1 MTSSKTSS
9 RPTRPALPPPVDP
22 YATLEIGRDSDDAA
36 VKQAYFLMVRRHPP
50 ETDPERFQVIRAA
63 YEKLRTAEL
72 RAQANLFLLQPPPP
86 LPGRRR
92 PSYDLRVHRAD
103 LLRLGLELRL
113 AQLPIKNDF
122 HEPTLPSS

>member
-1 MTSSKTSS
+1 MSSSKTSS
-9 RPTRPALPPPVDP
+9 KPRGAPPPPTDP
-22 YATLEIGRDSDDAA
+22 YATLELGRDADDAA
-36 VKQAYFLMVRRHPP
+36 VKRAYFLLVRRHPP

-63 YEKLRTAEL
+63 YDKLRTAEG
-72 RAQANLFLLQPPPP
+72 RARASLFLLQPPPP
-86 LPGRRR
+86 LPRQRR
-92 PSYDLRVHRAD
+92 PSYDLAVHRSD